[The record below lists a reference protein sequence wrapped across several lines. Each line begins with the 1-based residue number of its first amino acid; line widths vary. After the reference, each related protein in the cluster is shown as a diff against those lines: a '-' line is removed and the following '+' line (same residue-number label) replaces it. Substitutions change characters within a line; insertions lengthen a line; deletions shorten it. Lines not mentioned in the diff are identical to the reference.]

1 MGIEWFRDLSI
12 TILAFTTTFLLIF
25 IAVLVYSLYRTV
37 KSTLVRVQAVAKT
50 MSDTV
55 AQIQEGIKPLL
66 SALALV
72 QGVFRGFQGIG
83 KMFKK
88 ESKEGG

>member
-12 TILAFTTTFLLIF
+12 TILAFTTTLLLIF
-25 IAVLVYSLYRTV
+25 IALLVYSLYRTA
-37 KSTLVRVQAVAKT
+37 KSTLLLVQAATKI

-55 AQIQEGIKPLL
+55 AQIQKDIKPLL
-66 SALALV
+66 SLLDLI
-72 QGVFRGFQGIG
+72 QGVFRGFQSIG
-83 KMFKK
+83 KIFKK

>member
-12 TILAFTTTFLLIF
+12 TILAFTTTILLIF
-25 IAVLVYSLYRTV
+25 IALLVYSLYRTA
-37 KSTLVRVQAVAKT
+37 KSTLLLVQAAMKII
-50 MSDTV
+50 SDTV
-55 AQIQEGIKPLL
+55 TQIQKDIKPLL
-66 SALALV
+66 ALLSLI
-72 QGVFRGFQGIG
+72 QGLFRGFQNIV